1 MSGIFR
7 TKWPGVV
14 RGRQLEKSYSL
25 FDLVCVGVG
34 GTIGSGVFVLTG
46 LITRENGPAAPLCYL
61 VGGIGCIFSAASYAE
76 LSAKIPSTG
85 SGYAYVMATL
95 GEYPAIVAAG
105 CLSLEYG
112 GSAAAVAR
120 SWGDKLSSGLYNSMG
135 IPKSTSQPFDLNI
148 GASLL
153 QLACV
158 LLLLRGVDISKKTV
172 NVLTVAKL
180 VLCVIMITGGLCL
193 LQPRLFSQVQFQSVS
208 VNNVLRG
215 STTSF
220 FAFLGYDEVCF
231 LSSESK
237 NPRNLSIAVF
247 LTLAISTVVYVLA
260 ALALAGMSPRELI
273 NSESGFSSAF
283 LAHGGGWEGFAH
295 FVALGEL
302 LTLPLVVLITF
313 MAQPRLQ
320 LALAQ
325 DGLLPEALGILD
337 DRGNMRNGI
346 LCSGVVCVLL
356 ALLVP
361 FRFLEDVISAAV
373 LISFQMTNAA
383 LMVLRKA
390 GAGSNEDDVSVAR
403 GGGGSSSSSRV
414 AFNPLQ
420 QHSSHSSHS
429 SSTDSAHLP
438 ETIASVSESQHGL
451 SDGDSE
457 SKGNGEG
464 GHDLPDGM
472 IHVETEQSHLGSI
485 HDPGLHQNSSQPNRL
500 VALLLCF
507 HCAAI
512 LFATCVSH
520 PASQPTLSAVMA
532 VLSAVACMWLARGID
547 TLPDSPPRPDSAST
561 DSHLSLASGAPYQV
575 PFVPYTP
582 LIGTVINYLL
592 LAQLSASSAFFLVL
606 FFLAITLL
614 YLGTRQ
620 WRGSWWGSI
629 EELLNALDRAVDP
642 PQADPPAAATHG
654 AEIAASGARSYSP
667 LEVAGADTRRRL

>member
-1 MSGIFR
+1 MSGFFR
-7 TKWPGVV
+7 TKWPGAITG
-14 RGRQLEKSYSL
+14 RRQLEKSYSL

-46 LITRENGPAAPLCYL
+46 LITRDNGPAAPLCYM

-95 GEYPAIVAAG
+95 GEFPAIVAAG

-120 SWGDKLSSGLYNSMG
+120 SWGDKLSSWLNNTMG

-158 LLLLRGVDISKKTV
+158 LLMLRGVDISKRAV

-180 VLCVIMITGGLCL
+180 ALCAIMVAGGLCL
-193 LQPRLFSQVQFQSVS
+193 LQPRLFSPAQFQSVS
-208 VNNVLRG
+208 MNNVLSG

-237 NPRNLSIAVF
+237 NPRDLPRAVF
-247 LTLAISTVVYVLA
+247 LTLGVSTLVYVLA

-273 NSESGFSSAF
+273 SSEGGFSSAF
-283 LAHGGGWEGFAH
+283 FAHGGGWQGFAH
-295 FVALGEL
+295 FVAAGEL
-302 LTLPLVVLITF
+302 LTLPLVVLVTF

-325 DGLLPEALGILD
+325 DGLLPEALGSLD
-337 DRGNMRNGI
+337 ERGNMRNGI
-346 LCSGVVCVLL
+346 LCSGAVCVVL

-373 LISFQMTNAA
+373 LLSFQMTNTA

-390 GAGSNEDDVSVAR
+390 GAGSDGDGSVAR
-403 GGGGSSSSSRV
+403 DSGGSSV

-420 QHSSHSSHS
+420 QHSSHSSHQVFHFS
-429 SSTDSAHLP
+429 SSTDSIHLP
-438 ETIASVSESQHGL
+438 ETIASVSESQHGQSDREADGL

-457 SKGNGEG
+457 SKGER
-464 GHDLPDGM
+464 GHDSPDE
-472 IHVETEQSHLGSI
+472 IQVETEQSQSHFGSI
-485 HDPGLHQNSSQPNRL
+485 HVPGQHQNSPNRL
-500 VALLLCF
+500 VPHLLCF

-512 LFATCVSH
+512 LFTTCVTH

-547 TLPDSPPRPDSAST
+547 VMPDSSPPFSDS
-561 DSHLSLASGAPYQV
+561 PYQV
-575 PFVPYTP
+575 PLVPYTP

-592 LAQLSASSAFFLVL
+592 LSQLSFSSVVFLVI
-606 FFLAITLL
+606 FFLAIILL
-614 YLGTRQ
+614 YLGFKSQ
-620 WRGSWWGSI
+620 WKGNWWVII
-629 EELLNALDRAVDP
+629 ESFLNSLDRSVDP
-642 PQADPPAAATHG
+642 PVSDPG
-654 AEIAASGARSYSP
+654 RS
-667 LEVAGADTRRRL
+667 